1 MGHGGQKLDLLCILN
16 RLFVVLISLFYQLDF
31 LFQLMEKSLFYV
43 GVVLLFFVGC
53 YFLSIVTMELV

>member
-16 RLFVVLISLFYQLDF
+16 RLFVVLINLFYQLDF

-53 YFLSIVTMELV
+53 YFLSIVNMELV